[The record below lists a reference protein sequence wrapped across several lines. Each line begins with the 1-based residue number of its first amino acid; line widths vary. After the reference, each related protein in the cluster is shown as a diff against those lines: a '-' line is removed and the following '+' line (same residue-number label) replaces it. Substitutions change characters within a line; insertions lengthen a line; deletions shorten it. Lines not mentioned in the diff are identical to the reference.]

1 MQARQSWLNETE
13 MSLWLWI
20 DFPTWRPFRLANQNC
35 LVFARLKEVDFPR
48 ISLKNADWW
57 ERVVLGQYQIA
68 FSQGLELF
76 MSIHVFC
83 VSCLTPWMLGTGGKC
98 SQVQTDSF
106 LNRVSS
112 QRMLGVGLILQEFK
126 SINLE
131 TKELADNWG
140 YPGIILST
148 VHLWQAVYFLNKGK
162 KP

>member
-98 SQVQTDSF
+98 SQEF
-106 LNRVSS
+106 S
-112 QRMLGVGLILQEFK
+112 QENKHFNICWKQRSGFACVKNIV
-126 SINLE
+126 N
-131 TKELADNWG
+131 
-140 YPGIILST
+140 Y
-148 VHLWQAVYFLNKGK
+148 HLYEKYVFNSWFPPPFHPVLFSCY
-162 KP
+162 